1 MRIYGRRLI
10 PAPPAAVWALVMT
23 PDRLRRC
30 LPGCERFE
38 ATGPDTFVASAR
50 IGVGFLR
57 STYSGTIRIVEQ
69 RYPEHLV
76 LEVEGGGPLGTLRAR
91 GTLTLAAT
99 GAPGEAGPP
108 TATSFVY
115 DGEAQVGG
123 RVAALG
129 EPLLAATADR
139 LIGLFFDCVA
149 AHAAGLHDVHD

>member
-1 MRIYGRRLI
+1 MRLHGRRLI
-10 PAPPAAVWALVMT
+10 PASPAGVWAFVMT
-23 PDRLRRC
+23 PDRLRHC

-38 ATGPDTFVASAR
+38 ASGPDTFVASAR

-57 STYSGTIRIVEQ
+57 STYSGTIRVVEQ

-91 GTLTLAAT
+91 GTLTLAAA
-99 GAPGEAGPP
+99 GAPGQDGAAA
-108 TATSFVY
+108 ATELVY

-129 EPLLAATADR
+129 EPLLSATADK

-149 AHAAGLHDVHD
+149 EQAGGVRE